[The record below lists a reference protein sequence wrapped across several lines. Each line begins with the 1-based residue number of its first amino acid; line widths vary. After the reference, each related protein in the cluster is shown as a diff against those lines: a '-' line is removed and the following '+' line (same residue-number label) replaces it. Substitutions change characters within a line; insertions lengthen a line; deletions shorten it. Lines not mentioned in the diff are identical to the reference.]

1 MKKKALTGILCLTL
15 AGGAVLTPTL
25 YAADR
30 PALAANKLEVE
41 TAGRV
46 GTIDTQK
53 LAADLGWD
61 REMNENIKKIFGQM
75 ESELQQLKN
84 LYDSTIQQKKKEM
97 GITGTETGDELSKKL
112 TQAQQRELMELI
124 NGGNQ
129 KLSQVQQYAKQ
140 QLEKYRNDWLNQ
152 YGSAIRPI
160 VKQIAQQKK
169 LSVVINIQQIPL
181 MYSDPSVDITDA
193 VFDAAKASP
202 PKLYPV
208 DPPKMISELFARAP
222 ATQSTTAPSVAPSI
236 APAVVPAVQPKAAP
250 SIKGK

>member
-1 MKKKALTGILCLTL
+1 MRHCYMKKKALTGILCLTL

-53 LAADLGWD
+53 LAVDLGWD
-61 REMNENIKKIFGQM
+61 REMNDNIKKIFGQM
-75 ESELQQLKN
+75 ESELQQLRSH
-84 LYDSTIQQKKKEM
+84 YDSTLDQKKKDM

-112 TQAQQRELMELI
+112 TQTQQRELMELV
-124 NGGNQ
+124 NGARQ
-129 KLSQVQQYAKQ
+129 KLAQVQQYANQ
-140 QLEKYRNDWLNQ
+140 QMEKYRTDWLNQ
-152 YGSAIRPI
+152 YGNAIRPI
-160 VKQIAQQKK
+160 VRQIAQQKK

-193 VFDAAKASP
+193 VSDAARANP
-202 PKLYPV
+202 PKLIPV
-208 DPPKMISELFARAP
+208 DAPKMISDLFAKSP
-222 ATQSTTAPSVAPSI
+222 ATQSSTAPSVSPSVAPV
-236 APAVVPAVQPKAAP
+236 APQKTAP
-250 SIKGK
+250 PVKR

>member
-30 PALAANKLEVE
+30 PVLAANKLEVE

-53 LAADLGWD
+53 LATDLGWD
-61 REMNENIKKIFGQM
+61 REMNDNIKKISGQM
-75 ESELQQLKN
+75 ESEFQQLRSH
-84 LYDSTIQQKKKEM
+84 YDSTLDQKKKDM

-112 TQAQQRELMELI
+112 TQTQQRELMELV
-124 NGGNQ
+124 NGARQ
-129 KLSQVQQYAKQ
+129 KLAQVQQYANQ
-140 QLEKYRNDWLNQ
+140 QMEKYRTDWLNQ
-152 YGSAIRPI
+152 YGNAIRPI
-160 VKQIAQQKK
+160 VRQIAQQKK

-193 VFDAAKASP
+193 VSDAARANP
-202 PKLYPV
+202 PRLIPV
-208 DPPKMISELFARAP
+208 DAPKMISDLFAKSP
-222 ATQSTTAPSVAPSI
+222 ATQSSTAPSVSPSVAPV
-236 APAVVPAVQPKAAP
+236 APQKTAP
-250 SIKGK
+250 PVKR